1 MDERLRVTNTLV
13 EHNCSVLNDSF
24 PKNSPFPIPQNLQK
38 WAFGDTINL
47 KTWDKG
53 IILDFLGQP

>member
-1 MDERLRVTNTLV
+1 MNMDERLRVTNTLV

-47 KTWDKG
+47 KT
-53 IILDFLGQP
+53 